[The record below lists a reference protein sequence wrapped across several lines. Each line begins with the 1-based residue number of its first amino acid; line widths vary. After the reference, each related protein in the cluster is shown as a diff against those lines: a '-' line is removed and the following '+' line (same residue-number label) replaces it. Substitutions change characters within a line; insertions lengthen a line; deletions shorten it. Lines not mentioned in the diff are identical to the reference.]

1 MVVEGHQW
9 SYHPWLDLMYAH
21 PEEEDHYYRASAL
34 LLRLPEVVAYHPVAA
49 AALAVEVVV
58 AASLADLLREVE
70 ASFPSSHYLEEVALL
85 PFLLP
90 DVVAVGGARVALAL
104 MAFHL
109 DDVEDH
115 PEEVAYHYPQEEED
129 VGGGKLFIVRTIS
142 STKKFSAG
150 RRRFTLI
157 HHLQR

>member
-1 MVVEGHQW
+1 
-9 SYHPWLDLMYAH
+9 MYAH
-21 PEEEDHYYRASAL
+21 PEEEDHHRASAL

-109 DDVEDH
+109 DVEDH

-129 VGGGKLFIVRTIS
+129 VGDHYYYRQEEEGSCSSYVRYPP
-142 STKKFSAG
+142 TKKFSAG

>member
-1 MVVEGHQW
+1 
-9 SYHPWLDLMYAH
+9 MYAH
-21 PEEEDHYYRASAL
+21 PEEEDHHRASAL

-70 ASFPSSHYLEEVALL
+70 ASFPPSSHYLEEVALL

-129 VGGGKLFIVRTIS
+129 VGDHYYYRQEEEGSCSSYVRYPPQ
-142 STKKFSAG
+142 KNFQPGAVD
-150 RRRFTLI
+150 L
-157 HHLQR
+157 H